1 MKIKMFFLTTAF
13 ITQSTYA
20 SELPVIPLRDLVNAA
35 LCRINASALCF

>member
-20 SELPVIPLRDLVNAA
+20 SELPVI
-35 LCRINASALCF
+35 

>member
-20 SELPVIPLRDLVNAA
+20 SELPGHSSKRF
-35 LCRINASALCF
+35 S

>member
-20 SELPVIPLRDLVNAA
+20 S
-35 LCRINASALCF
+35 

>member
-20 SELPVIPLRDLVNAA
+20 SELPVIPLRKV
-35 LCRINASALCF
+35 RTSS

>member
-20 SELPVIPLRDLVNAA
+20 SE
-35 LCRINASALCF
+35 

>member
-20 SELPVIPLRDLVNAA
+20 SEL
-35 LCRINASALCF
+35 

>member
-35 LCRINASALCF
+35 NAALTHQPSG

>member
-35 LCRINASALCF
+35 ALLNKSDFG

>member
-20 SELPVIPLRDLVNAA
+20 SELPVIP
-35 LCRINASALCF
+35 